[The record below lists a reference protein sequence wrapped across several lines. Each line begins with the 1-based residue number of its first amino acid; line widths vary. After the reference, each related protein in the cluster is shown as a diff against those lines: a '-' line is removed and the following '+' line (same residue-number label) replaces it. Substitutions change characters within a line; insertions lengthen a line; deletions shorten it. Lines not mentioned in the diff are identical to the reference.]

1 MPDQDLT
8 IAFSSDEVLDREK
21 RTSDTVEFDHLQLHF
36 DKYLYT
42 LRSALDPNST
52 ANGPQQPTAPL
63 PSTDRRRQPSR
74 NTAAAAIAVKLAAR
88 KVSESRFFKQT
99 EDRIRPKKPQIL
111 PVRKSED
118 PPVYLPKRSWGR
130 DEDNMAEGPLNS
142 EDSLVDALRGLDGL
156 NLDQCEYVPAPLKSV
171 WNMPSLRASGLKDL
185 EPERVPLRA
194 KLTKRCAVCNRS
206 VLRPEPK
213 AQSLKY
219 KVKSFA
225 PIYIPSIELGNRRR
239 LSNNTADQSGD
250 VSRRMGALPRI
261 AEEKQTLDTPLRCG
275 ETVSKPGRH
284 TGSVPF

>member
-206 VLRPEPK
+206 VLR
-213 AQSLKY
+213 
-219 KVKSFA
+219 
-225 PIYIPSIELGNRRR
+225 NRRR
-239 LSNNTADQSGD
+239 LSNNTVDQSGD